1 MSVIRRRSPVAADA
15 DLARSRRARRNGRRP
30 TSWAALA
37 MRGSLIVAGGT
48 AALALAGPFALRPF
62 ADVAGAAGTAG
73 EVTVAFVLDF
83 GGHPDR
89 EVTGCVTV
97 PGSDNGYQALAAFTA
112 ERGLAAPTY
121 NDTGLLC
128 SINGD
133 PASGCGQG
141 VPGGY
146 IYWSYFTGSD
156 NRWTYADVGAS
167 QSVAKYDMQG
177 WRFQD
182 PGTGEPND
190 PPPHTA
196 PDHDALCS
204 ATGVTTTT
212 TTPGAPAPGAA
223 PTGKHHAHK
232 AAKTKKVKK
241 AKAAAGTRGSTCPTS
256 STITTST
263 TRPSIYPTTTTTLPA
278 NCTSTSSSTTSTYP
292 PITTTTF
299 PPISIPPDPD
309 AGLASVSKHAPPGAG
324 PDPLIVGG
332 LLVGALAVAAY
343 ALWRRRTRLP

>member
-1 MSVIRRRSPVAADA
+1 
-15 DLARSRRARRNGRRP
+15 
-30 TSWAALA
+30 
-37 MRGSLIVAGGT
+37 MRGSLIVAGCT

-62 ADVAGAAGTAG
+62 ADAAGAAGTAG
-73 EVTVAFVLDF
+73 EVSVAFVLDF

-112 ERGLAAPTY
+112 QHGLAAPTY
-121 NDTGLLC
+121 NATGLLC

-133 PASGCGQG
+133 PVSGCGQG

-146 IYWSYFTGSD
+146 IYWSYFTGSA
-156 NRWTYADVGAS
+156 NHWIYASVGAS

-196 PDHDALCS
+196 PNHDALCS
-204 ATGVTTTT
+204 STPVTVTVP
-212 TTPGAPAPGAA
+212 PGAPATGAA
-223 PTGKHHAHK
+223 ATGKHHGHK
-232 AAKTKKVKK
+232 APRTKKVK
-241 AKAAAGTRGSTCPTS
+241 AARGTAT
-256 STITTST
+256 TTST
-263 TRPSIYPTTTTTLPA
+263 S
-278 NCTSTSSSTTSTYP
+278 TSTSTTSTYP
-292 PITTTTF
+292 PITTTTL
-299 PPISIPPDPD
+299 PAISIPPDPET
-309 AGLASVSKHAPPGAG
+309 GLASVSKHAPPGAG

-332 LLVGALAVAAY
+332 LLVAALAIAAY
-343 ALWRRRTRLP
+343 AMWRRRTRLP